1 MKNVKSHRIVNFF
14 LVLTITLFLCL
25 IGTGNS
31 QPVAEGILLKGTTPL
46 SYEKTFQLKKHESP
60 LPEKK
65 EGIYVCEVDLQN
77 KIIKVKKKTGEE
89 YYQIKIPSIET
100 LSPKLKR
107 YDGEAFR
114 KAKATLNGDIIL
126 CYHEMDEF
134 YYSKGDDTFFL
145 LPSYTKEEDQVQQFS
160 YWEQIDEDYFLSIYF
175 DGVSTNCSGYAMFH
189 AETKKLYKLKIPAD
203 MIIEGEY
210 INLAV
215 YDPSSRIVHAER
227 YKDSDPRLEED
238 FVFIADAGYYK
249 IEEVI
254 AKP

>member
-14 LVLTITLFLCL
+14 PVLTIILFLCL
-25 IGTGNS
+25 IGIGNS
-31 QPVAEGILLKGTTPL
+31 QLVSPEGIKRYGTTPL
-46 SYEKTFQLKKHESP
+46 STDKTFQLKKFEAP

-65 EGIYVCEVDLQN
+65 TSGYVCEVDLQN

-107 YDGEAFR
+107 SERDAFLT
-114 KAKATLNGDIIL
+114 ANATLNGDIIL
-126 CYHEMDEF
+126 CYYDMDEF
-134 YYSKGDDTFFL
+134 YYSKRDDTFFL
-145 LPSYTKEEDQVQQFS
+145 LPSYTKEEDQEYQFS
-160 YWEQIDEDYFLSIYF
+160 YWKQIDEDYFISRYSNRNT
-175 DGVSTNCSGYAMFH
+175 DGAGYAMFH

-203 MIIEGEY
+203 MIIEGEF
-210 INLAV
+210 IDLTV

-227 YKDSDPRLEED
+227 CKDTAPHETELE
-238 FVFIADAGYYK
+238 VIADAGYYK